1 MANDNS
7 GRPSGADNQ
16 SSNQPIDSDTG
27 QTGRFHGAEHLSA
40 RDHGVLE
47 DAIRK
52 SVSRMVGAGHPEI
65 PQAEPPQADA
75 GADAEAGVCGLGFD
89 PRLHP
94 EHDPVASQL
103 PGTDKAISY
112 RNALKEALIDIDPRA
127 HRAMIEELQASGV
140 PMQTLAIH
148 LFSPVAARL
157 GDQWCDD
164 EIDFMLVAVAS
175 TRLSMIINHLSHL
188 SIQRTQS
195 QDDRP
200 VRRVLLARTGKA
212 AHTIGVAI
220 VASCFR
226 EMGWV
231 VDGGVD
237 TELDDTIHKRLS
249 NTPYHLLGISVGQV
263 DQVEECTRTIRRI
276 HATPSPRRL
285 KIAVG
290 GPAVLAN
297 PDAFNRIG
305 ADIVAQ
311 SALQVVSYAD
321 SIRA

>member
-7 GRPSGADNQ
+7 DRPSGAEYQ
-16 SSNQPIDSDTG
+16 SSSQPISSDTG

-40 RDHGVLE
+40 KDHGVLE
-47 DAIRK
+47 NAIRQ

-65 PQAEPPQADA
+65 PQAESPQTDDR
-75 GADAEAGVCGLGFD
+75 DAETPDFFGQAYDL
-89 PRLHP
+89 RLHP
-94 EHDPVASQL
+94 EHDPVAGQL
-103 PGTDKAISY
+103 PGTDKAIGS

-127 HRAMIEELQASGV
+127 HRAMIDELQASGV

-188 SIQRTQS
+188 SAQRTQS

-200 VRRVLLARTGKA
+200 VRRVLLARTGRA

-276 HATPSPRRL
+276 HATPTPRRL

>member
-65 PQAEPPQADA
+65 PQAEPPKANADA
-75 GADAEAGVCGLGFD
+75 GAEAGLCGLDFD
-89 PRLHP
+89 PRLYP
-94 EHDPVASQL
+94 EQDPVASQM

-276 HATPSPRRL
+276 HATPAPRRL

>member
-16 SSNQPIDSDTG
+16 SSSQPIDSDTG

-47 DAIRK
+47 NAIRK

-65 PQAEPPQADA
+65 SAEPPQADA
-75 GADAEAGVCGLGFD
+75 DTGAEAGLCGLEFD

-94 EHDPVASQL
+94 EQDSVASQL

-188 SIQRTQS
+188 SAQRTQS

-226 EMGWV
+226 EMGWM
-231 VDGGVD
+231 VDGGAD

-276 HATPSPRRL
+276 HATPTPRRL

>member
-7 GRPSGADNQ
+7 DRPSAAENQ
-16 SSNQPIDSDTG
+16 SSGHPARSDSG
-27 QTGRFHGAEHLSA
+27 QTGRFQGAEQLSA

-47 DAIRK
+47 NAIRN

-65 PQAEPPQADA
+65 VPADA
-75 GADAEAGVCGLGFD
+75 LPADAPADLSGFD

-94 EHDPVASQL
+94 ERDPVARQM
-103 PGTDKAISY
+103 PGTDRAISY
-112 RNALKEALIDIDPRA
+112 RAALEKALIDMDPRA
-127 HRAMIEELQASGV
+127 HRAMIEELQQSGV

-148 LFSPVAARL
+148 LFSPVAAQL
-157 GDQWCDD
+157 GNQWCDD

-175 TRLSMIINHLSHL
+175 TRLSMIINHLSHV
-188 SIQRTQS
+188 SSHRTQE
-195 QDDRP
+195 DRP
-200 VRRVLLARTGKA
+200 VRRVLLARTGRA

-226 EMGWV
+226 EMGWM

-237 TELDDTIHKRLS
+237 TELDDTIYTRLS

-263 DQVEECTRTIRRI
+263 DQVEECVRTIRRI
-276 HATPSPRRL
+276 HANPTTRRM

-290 GPAVLAN
+290 GPAVLAS

-305 ADIVAQ
+305 ADIVAH

-321 SIRA
+321 SIRV